1 MITFHIVLEES
12 IRRRWPLLYTIL
24 SFSFYARTI
33 VPDES
38 RPVPRSEAGQS
49 LRVVRSPA
57 RMEEWVDSDFSA
69 CRAGAVASIVPPK
82 PGTRIVW
89 KVG

>member
-1 MITFHIVLEES
+1 MAAVVQHPLFFILRKNNCS
-12 IRRRWPLLYTIL
+12 RRI
-24 SFSFYARTI
+24 A
-33 VPDES
+33 
-38 RPVPRSEAGQS
+38 PVPRSEAGKS

-57 RMEEWVDSDFSA
+57 RMEEWVDSDFSV
-69 CRAGAVASIVPPK
+69 CFAGAVASIVPPK